1 LKRDLYRKIL
11 YPLISAALLLL
22 ISTSGILNSLDSGE
36 NTAGKI
42 FDETVGKISV
52 NSDFAAGYSPDGYYF
67 EASGDPLLAVIPH
80 RISGGVPTITVTE
93 PCPTSA
99 SGNRSIR
106 FSIFPVFTE
115 NKIISAHRSY
125 LKQRGGNELA
135 FTLSDKY
142 QLPVLLR
149 KIII

>member
-1 LKRDLYRKIL
+1 MYRKIL

-22 ISTSGILNSLDSGE
+22 ISASGILNSLDSGE
-36 NTAGKI
+36 STAGKI
-42 FDETVGKISV
+42 FDETVGI
-52 NSDFAAGYSPDGYYF
+52 ASPDGYYF